1 MKKNGQIFSIAAKIK
16 KAVLTCSLICL
27 GLLGVVSLIC
37 LTINTTSLLKTNM
50 TETAQV
56 AAGLVE
62 SEIAAMKEVTYELGC
77 NPMLA
82 SHDYSNEEK
91 IDILYQKVDLYE
103 FTDAGLTME
112 DNVDIVSG
120 WDCTTQDTVIKALA
134 GEVYFSEPK
143 IKNGGKLCSYFS
155 APLWKDGVANS
166 EIIGS
171 VIFMSNDYF
180 LQDMIKDISISENCQ
195 VFMLDQHGNVIADSK
210 QETILEIINIEALA
224 ETESGYRSLAKVCAK
239 MRAGENGYDTYRQN
253 GTGYYV
259 AYAPIAGTDGWSL
272 AVAVK
277 QTDFLGMYIV
287 SIFAII
293 AIIAIIAVSVVIA
306 AMAAK
311 KVGTGIASPI
321 TGCVERMQQLAQGD
335 LHTEVV
341 IDESLEETKM
351 LTEATS
357 ELSDGLKVL
366 IGDMDSVLEE
376 LAKGDFTVESKCRE
390 SYVGDFA
397 SMIASVDTLKEKLSE
412 TLRSIREAANQVM
425 LGSNQMSQSAQDL
438 AEGAAN
444 QTESVNNLKNT
455 IIEVTNGVEKNAEQ
469 SSMALQKVEEVKQ
482 VTAESNAEM
491 ENMTGAMRRI
501 SETSMEIVKITEEIE
516 SIASQTNMLSLN
528 ASIEAARAGEAGKGF
543 AVVAE
548 EIRKLA
554 ENCTQSA
561 LHTRTLVDAA
571 VKEVEN
577 GNQITARTSEALD
590 RVIEGLAAIRSGAQ
604 ASTQSSVEQAEAMRN
619 VEEEIKLITDV
630 VESNSA
636 TAEESS
642 ATCEELS
649 AQAIGLNELV
659 EEFKI

>member
-1 MKKNGQIFSIAAKIK
+1 MKKKEQVFSVAAKIK
-16 KAVLTCSLICL
+16 KAVLGCSLICL

-37 LTINTTSLLKTNM
+37 LTINTTSLLETNM

-91 IDILYQKVDLYE
+91 IDILYQKVELYE

-120 WDCTTQDTVIKALA
+120 WDCTSQDTVIKALA
-134 GEVYFSEPK
+134 GEIYFSEPK

-224 ETESGYRSLAKVCAK
+224 ETDGSYRSLAQVCAK
-239 MRAGENGYDTYRQN
+239 MRAGENGYDTYRQD

-259 AYAPIAGTDGWSL
+259 AYAPIEGTDGWSL

-287 SIFAII
+287 SII
-293 AIIAIIAVSVVIA
+293 AIIAIIAASVVIA
-306 AMAAK
+306 AMTAK
-311 KVGTGIASPI
+311 KIGTGIAEPI
-321 TGCVERMQQLAQGD
+321 TACVERMQQLAEGD

-341 IDESLEETKM
+341 VDESMEETKM
-351 LTEATS
+351 LTEATA
-357 ELSDGLKVL
+357 ELAGGLKTL
-366 IGDMDSVLEE
+366 IGDVDYVLEE
-376 LAKGDFTVESKCRE
+376 LAQGDFTVESKCRE
-390 SYVGDFA
+390 SYVGDFS
-397 SMIASVDTLKEKLSE
+397 SMIASVDELKDKLSE
-412 TLRSIREAANQVM
+412 TLSSIRTAANQVM

-444 QTESVNNLKNT
+444 QTESVNSLKNT
-455 IIEVTNGVEKNAEQ
+455 ISEVTTGVEQNAEQ
-469 SSMALQKVEEVKQ
+469 SNMALQKVEEVKQ

-491 ENMTGAMRRI
+491 ESMTEAMKRI
-501 SETSMEIVKITEEIE
+501 SETSMEIAKITEEIE
-516 SIASQTNMLSLN
+516 NIASQTNMLSLN

-561 LHTRTLVDAA
+561 VHTRTLTDAA
-571 VKEVEN
+571 VAEVEN

-590 RVIEGLAAIRSGAQ
+590 RVIEGLEAIREGAQ
-604 ASTQSSVEQAEAMRN
+604 ASTKSSMEQAEAMRN
-619 VEEEIKLITDV
+619 LEEEIKLITDV
-630 VESNSA
+630 VENNSA

-659 EEFKI
+659 EGFKI